1 MPAPTPGPRP
11 LRLVLGL
18 LVVVALVL
26 AATLMPAV
34 VALAEEGDGGAE
46 SSDTSDTEG
55 TEGTEGT
62 AGAEDSVGLANDED
76 PGVGAGVSTGG
87 PSDIEGPA
95 ARSLLNGRGSVV
107 AVDLAGRVDPVVRA
121 VS

>member
-1 MPAPTPGPRP
+1 MARACSLNRHGEALARAPGRHARPYPGPRP

-46 SSDTSDTEG
+46 SSDTSDTS
-55 TEGTEGT
+55 GTEGT
-62 AGAEDSVGLANDED
+62 ADAQG
-76 PGVGAGVSTGG
+76 
-87 PSDIEGPA
+87 
-95 ARSLLNGRGSVV
+95 
-107 AVDLAGRVDPVVRA
+107 
-121 VS
+121 